1 MNQIQS
7 TARVGVA
14 SACAY
19 GRLTPKAEASLQE
32 NEITTISLPH
42 ENYIRSQKSNL
53 YSIAASVGVAAIR
66 QSRRCA
72 EAAGS
77 ANANEAGN
85 RYTRCLGHRSHLE
98 HGHCRSP

>member
-1 MNQIQS
+1 MNQIQF
-7 TARVGVA
+7 TVRVGKA
-14 SACAY
+14 SAQ
-19 GRLTPKAEASLQE
+19 AEASPKE

-42 ENYIRSQKSNL
+42 ENYIRSQKSSS
-53 YSIAASVGVAAIR
+53 YSIAASVGVAAFR

-85 RYTRCLGHRSHLE
+85 RYTLRLE